1 MTTTTQGGTGWLLY
15 PNLQRFFYTFL
26 GMIVMLAVVFPFLW
40 IALSSLRGVEDFFS
54 LDLSGAFPRSLDLT
68 SYELAFGRS
77 QLTRWVA
84 NSLIIA
90 SGTTLLSLAVSAPA
104 AFAIARL
111 RFRGRNA
118 GAVLLISSYAIP
130 SIMLAVPVFVLLTTL
145 RLTNSYFALIL
156 LHATFTIPFTT
167 WVLQDFYH
175 SIPSDLE
182 EAGYIDG
189 ASLRRVLWHII
200 LPLSVPGLLAAGAY
214 SFILSWTEFLFAFL
228 LVQSSDAF
236 TAPVG
241 VHAYFTGRNATESVM
256 AQLMAASVVV
266 SLPSVVIFAYFQRY
280 LVSGFLKGA
289 VKG

>member
-1 MTTTTQGGTGWLLY
+1 MTAMARDIPGWLHYPKCRRFLY
-15 PNLQRFFYTFL
+15 TLL
-26 GMIVMLAVVFPFLW
+26 GIIVMLVVVFPFLW

-54 LDLSGAFPRSLDLT
+54 LDLADALPKTLDLT

-77 QLTRWVA
+77 QLTRWVG
-84 NSLIIA
+84 NSLVIA

-118 GAVLLISSYAIP
+118 GAVVLISSYAIP

-175 SIPSDLE
+175 SIPADLE

>member
-1 MTTTTQGGTGWLLY
+1 MAVAASGRSGWL
-15 PNLQRFFYTFL
+15 RSAGMERSFYTLL
-26 GMIVMLAVVFPFLW
+26 GLFAMLAIVFPFLW
-40 IALSSLRGVEDFFS
+40 IVLSSLRGVENFFS
-54 LDLSGAFPRSLDLT
+54 LELSEAFPKTLDWT

-77 QLTRWVA
+77 QLTRWVG
-84 NSLIIA
+84 NSLVIA
-90 SGTTLLSLAVSAPA
+90 SGTTLLSLSVSAPA

-111 RFRGRNA
+111 RFKGRNA
-118 GAVLLISSYAIP
+118 GAVVLISSYAIP

-175 SIPSDLE
+175 SIPPDLE

-266 SLPSVVIFAYFQRY
+266 SLPSVVIFAWFQRY

>member
-1 MTTTTQGGTGWLLY
+1 MAPAPSGRVGGLRTPGY
-15 PNLQRFFYTFL
+15 PRAFYTLL
-26 GMIVMLAVVFPFLW
+26 GMIAMLAVVFPFLW
-40 IALSSLRGVEDFFS
+40 IALSSLRGVENFFS
-54 LDLSGAFPRSLDLT
+54 LELSDAFPSSLDWT

-77 QLTRWVA
+77 QLTRWVG
-84 NSLIIA
+84 NSLLIA
-90 SGTTLLSLAVSAPA
+90 SGTTLLSLSVSAPA

-118 GAVLLISSYAIP
+118 GAVVLISSYAIP

-145 RLTNSYFALIL
+145 RLTNSYLALIL
-156 LHATFTIPFTT
+156 LHATFTIPFAT
-167 WVLQDFYH
+167 WVLHDFYH
-175 SIPSDLE
+175 SIPPDLE

-266 SLPSVVIFAYFQRY
+266 SLPSVVIFAWFQRY

>member
-1 MTTTTQGGTGWLLY
+1 
-15 PNLQRFFYTFL
+15 
-26 GMIVMLAVVFPFLW
+26 MLVIIFPFLW
-40 IALSSLRGVEDFFS
+40 IVLSSFRGIDDFFS
-54 LDLSGAFPRSLDLT
+54 LELSNALPKTLDLT
-68 SYELAFGRS
+68 SYKLAFGRS
-77 QLTRWVA
+77 QLVRWTA
-84 NSLIIA
+84 NSLFIA
-90 SGTTLLSLAVSAPA
+90 TGTTLLSLTVSAPA

-111 RFRGRNA
+111 RFKGRRA
-118 GAVLLISSYAIP
+118 GAVILISSYAIP
-130 SIMLAVPVFVLLTTL
+130 SIMLAIPVFVLLTTL
-145 RLTNSYFALIL
+145 RLNNSYFALIL

-175 SIPSDLE
+175 SIPADLE

-189 ASLRRVLWHII
+189 ASLGQVLWRII

-214 SFILSWTEFLFAFL
+214 AFIMSWTEFLFAFL
-228 LVQSSDAF
+228 LVQSNDAF

-241 VHAYFTGRNATESVM
+241 VHAFFTGRNAGESVM

-280 LVSGFLKGA
+280 LVSGFLTGA

>member
-1 MTTTTQGGTGWLLY
+1 MEQNSLGWLRSPGFRQSYFTL
-15 PNLQRFFYTFL
+15 L
-26 GMIVMLAVVFPFLW
+26 GLVAMLIVIFPFLW
-40 IALSSLRGVEDFFS
+40 IVLSSLRGVDNFFS
-54 LDLSGAFPRSLDLT
+54 LELSNALPKTLDFT
-68 SYELAFGRS
+68 SYKLALSRS
-77 QLTRWVA
+77 DLVRWTG
-84 NSLIIA
+84 NSLVIA
-90 SGTTLLSLAVSAPA
+90 VGTTLLSLVVSAPA

-111 RFRGRNA
+111 RFKGRGLSA
-118 GAVLLISSYAIP
+118 TVLISSYAIP
-130 SIMLAVPVFVLLTTL
+130 SIMLAIPVFVLLTTL
-145 RLTNSYFALIL
+145 RLNNSYFALIV

-175 SIPSDLE
+175 SIPNDLE

-189 ASLRRVLWHII
+189 ASLAQVLWRII

-228 LVQSSDAF
+228 LIQSNDAF

-241 VHAYFTGRNATESVM
+241 VHAFFTGRNATESVM
-256 AQLMAASVVV
+256 AQLMAASVFV

>member
-1 MTTTTQGGTGWLLY
+1 MAAATLPRTGWLSY
-15 PNLQRFFYTFL
+15 PNLQRCLYTFL
-26 GMIVMLAVVFPFLW
+26 GVMVMLAVVFPFLW
-40 IALSSLRGVEDFFS
+40 IALSSLRGVDEFFS
-54 LDLSGAFPRSLDLT
+54 LELSGAFPTSLDLT

-84 NSLIIA
+84 NSLVIA
-90 SGTTLLSLAVSAPA
+90 SGTTLLSLTVSAPA

-118 GAVLLISSYAIP
+118 GAMVLISSYAIP

-175 SIPSDLE
+175 SIPPDLE

-200 LPLSVPGLLAAGAY
+200 LPLSVPGLLAGGAY

-228 LVQSSDAF
+228 LVQSADAF

>member
-1 MTTTTQGGTGWLLY
+1 MAGNATNNFGWLRS
-15 PNLQRFFYTFL
+15 PGFQRSYFTLL
-26 GMIVMLAVVFPFLW
+26 GLVVMLVIIFPFLW
-40 IALSSLRGVEDFFS
+40 IVLSSLRGIDDFFS
-54 LDLSGAFPRSLDLT
+54 LELADALPKSFDLT
-68 SYELAFGRS
+68 TYALAFGRS
-77 QLTRWVA
+77 QLTRWIG

-90 SGTTLLSLAVSAPA
+90 TGTTLLSLAVSAPA

-111 RFRGRNA
+111 RFRGR
-118 GAVLLISSYAIP
+118 GTGSLILISSYAIP
-130 SIMLAVPVFVLLTTL
+130 SIMLAIPVFVLLTTI
-145 RLTNSYFALIL
+145 RLTNSYVALIV

-175 SIPSDLE
+175 SVPADLE
-182 EAGYIDG
+182 EAGYVDG
-189 ASLRRVLWHII
+189 ASLPRVLWHII

-214 SFILSWTEFLFAFL
+214 SFILSWTEFLFAL
-228 LVQSSDAF
+228 LLIQSSDAS

-266 SLPSVVIFAYFQRY
+266 SIPSVVIFAYFQRY

>member
-1 MTTTTQGGTGWLLY
+1 MAATTLPSTGWLSY
-15 PNLQRFFYTFL
+15 PILQRCLYTFL
-26 GMIVMLAVVFPFLW
+26 GVMVMLAVVFPFLW
-40 IALSSLRGVEDFFS
+40 IALSSLRGVDEFFS
-54 LDLSGAFPRSLDLT
+54 LDLSGAFPTSLDLT

-90 SGTTLLSLAVSAPA
+90 SGTTLLSLTVSAPA

-118 GAVLLISSYAIP
+118 GAVVLISSYAIP

-175 SIPSDLE
+175 SIPADLE

-200 LPLSVPGLLAAGAY
+200 LPLSVPGLLAGGAY

-228 LVQSSDAF
+228 LVQSADAF